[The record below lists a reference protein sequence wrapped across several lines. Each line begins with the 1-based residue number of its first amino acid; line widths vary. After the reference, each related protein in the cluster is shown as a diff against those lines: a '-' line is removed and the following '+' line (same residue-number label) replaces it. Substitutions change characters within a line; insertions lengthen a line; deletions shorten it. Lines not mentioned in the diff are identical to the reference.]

1 MDAGAQRQSEGQVR
15 SLTQLYQRELDSVNT
30 LYDAGARLFRLTDE
44 NRPAE
49 SRGFYGRQL
58 SLDDLLE
65 HLERRGR
72 LGIEPRSIGA
82 VVVDV
87 DDGNVDHFIQTFRP
101 MSVYQSR
108 TPGRVHAYYRHV
120 GEKVSPRPFNA
131 PLFRI
136 SGDLKHARSYV
147 ALYDTKRLADD
158 LTNGQLAVP
167 FAEVEQALVTGPLAV
182 QGGQR
187 GPLTPPVG
195 SDASPDDST
204 PSPGHHR
211 HTWILGKLTAARVD
225 GMQGK
230 ELRRYAHKL
239 HTGLVQTPGLV
250 PHFFELA
257 EAIAI
262 ADYVSSRSY
271 STEHQRSAGIRSG
284 QARRA
289 RSAARDT
296 HILSLLDKGHSI
308 RRIAEDIEVSRRTVA
323 RVKDRQR
330 ARALR

>member
-1 MDAGAQRQSEGQVR
+1 MTQSYQPVLEG
-15 SLTQLYQRELDSVNT
+15 VNT

-58 SLDDLLE
+58 SLDLLSE
-65 HLERRGR
+65 HIERGHR

-82 VVVDV
+82 VVVDI
-87 DDGNVDHFIQTFRP
+87 DHGDADHFLHNFRP
-101 MSVYQSR
+101 LSMYKSKTEGRCHVYFS
-108 TPGRVHAYYRHV
+108 HD
-120 GEKVSPRPFNA
+120 GERISPRPFNA
-131 PLFRI
+131 PVFKI
-136 SGDLKHARSYV
+136 SGDLKHTRSFV
-147 ALYDTKRLADD
+147 ALYDAPRLAED
-158 LTNGQLAVP
+158 LSRGSRGVP
-167 FAEVEQALVTGPLAV
+167 FEEAREALVIGGVAA

-195 SDASPDDST
+195 ANANPGDSTASPWNQ
-204 PSPGHHR
+204 R
-211 HTWILGKLTAARVD
+211 HNWILARLTAGRVD
-225 GMQGK
+225 GQGGK

-257 EAIAI
+257 EALAI
-262 ADYVSSRSY
+262 ADFVSARSY
-271 STEHQRSAGIRSG
+271 STEHQRAAGVSSG

-289 RSAARDT
+289 RSAGRDRR
-296 HILSLLDKGHSI
+296 ILDLLNTGLSI

-323 RVKDRQR
+323 RVKDRR
-330 ARALR
+330 GA